1 MCGILGSVNFEL
13 SDSELNLLKHRGPE
27 YQRLD
32 RFNCNDV
39 PVCLGHTRLAIVDVS
54 ESGNQPMSNESVGS
68 KLVFNGE
75 IYNHM
80 DLRPLHTQF
89 EYRSHSDSETLLKA
103 FDQSNV
109 EVLNK
114 LNGIFAFCHY
124 NPEEQQLVLARDP
137 FGVKPIY
144 YFWDGN
150 RFIFSS
156 ELKVISSAVKDLEL
170 QEDNLEIFLKLRYNP
185 SPETLF
191 KNVFKLRPGHY
202 VKFDLKSN
210 RLSDQIFYSYRP
222 KKSDYSV
229 EEALEAYEQKL
240 VKAVERQL
248 LSDVPI
254 SIMLSGGVDSALVAQ
269 IAKNITGESYNSY
282 TAGFDDVTEI
292 DEVKSAA
299 RSAEIIGLNHVP
311 VIIPKSNFV
320 EDLAKFIE
328 IIEEP
333 LGSQSITPMFHLAKD
348 IHQDGYK
355 VVLSGQGVDEPWGGY
370 PKYNLQNLMGKMP
383 NLPYSSVPFVFEVL
397 KGDKSRRA
405 LNTMSKKSRSER
417 FIETCSVLD
426 DRFLGKLVN
435 EYHPERT
442 KTNLTA
448 HFEYALDTYGLN
460 KMTEADALMAFDAR
474 MNLSD
479 DLLLYTDKIA
489 MYHSLEVRVPFL
501 DIELM
506 EFAESVKSALK
517 VSLKKNKLLHK
528 QFAEKYLPSEIVHR
542 KKQHFATPRKKWL
555 KEETGKQIESLLMND
570 NGYFGNYFNKKE
582 LAQLFAHHRNG
593 KQNYEK
599 QLYQLIS
606 MYFWMKSFV
615 DK

>member
-13 SDSELNLLKHRGPE
+13 TDSELNLLKHRGPE
-27 YQRLD
+27 YQRMD
-32 RFNCNDV
+32 KFNCNDV

-54 ESGNQPMSNESVGS
+54 ESGNQPMNNDLVGS
-68 KLVFNGE
+68 MLIFNGE

-80 DLRPLHTQF
+80 DLRSEYSQF
-89 EYRSHSDSETLLKA
+89 EYLSHSDSETLLKA

-109 EVLNK
+109 NILNR

-124 NPEEQQLVLARDP
+124 NSIDQELVLARDP

-144 YFWDGN
+144 YLWDGR

-156 ELKVISSAVKDLEL
+156 ELKVIRSAL
-170 QEDNLEIFLKLRYNP
+170 DNLELKDENIETFLKLRYNP

-191 KNVFKLRPGHY
+191 KNVYKVRPGHY
-202 VKFDLKSN
+202 IKFDLKRN
-210 RLSDQIFYSYRP
+210 TLSEQIFYSYRP
-222 KKSDYSV
+222 KKSVYSF
-229 EEALEAYEQKL
+229 EHALETYEQKL
-240 VKAVERQL
+240 LKAVERQL

-269 IAKNITGESYNSY
+269 IAKQITGENYSSY
-282 TAGFDDVTEI
+282 TAGFDEITDI
-292 DEVKSAA
+292 DEVGSAA
-299 RSAEIIGLNHVP
+299 RSAEIIGLKHVP
-311 VIIPKSNFV
+311 VIIHQSDFI
-320 EDLAKFIE
+320 EDLARFIE

-333 LGSQSITPMFHLAKD
+333 LGSQSITPMFHLAKN

-370 PKYNLQNLMGKMP
+370 PKYNLQNLMGMMP
-383 NLPYSSVPFVFEVL
+383 SLPYNSIPFVFEL
-397 KGDKSRRA
+397 FKGDKSRRA

-426 DRFLGKLVN
+426 DRFLKNLMN
-435 EYHPERT
+435 EYHSERT
-442 KTNLTA
+442 EANLNK

-460 KMTEADALMAFDAR
+460 GMSESDALMAFDTR

-501 DIELM
+501 DVELM
-506 EFAESVKSALK
+506 EFAESVKSNLK
-517 VSLKKNKLLHK
+517 VSLKNNKILHK
-528 QFAEKYLPSEIVHR
+528 KFAEKYLPKEIVHR

-555 KEETGKQIESLLMND
+555 KEETGKHIESLMIND
-570 NGYFGNYFNKKE
+570 EGYFSELFNKK
-582 LAQLFAHHRNG
+582 AITSLFSQHRTG

-599 QLYQLIS
+599 QIYQLVSI
-606 MYFWMKSFV
+606 YFWMRSFL
-615 DK
+615 